1 MSAKSKKV
9 IDPIREPH
17 SEREESPIQSEDIR
31 EQMVTPRSL
40 KKHKKRSYRITE
52 DETHAECERL
62 PLQYDHR
69 N

>member
-1 MSAKSKKV
+1 MSAKSKTV

-17 SEREESPIQSEDIR
+17 AEREESPIHSEDLR

-52 DETHAECERL
+52 LETHAECERS
-62 PLQYDHR
+62 PLHYEHR